1 MLLVNLQSSPLHLR
15 LFFIIVCWGEGEGW
29 TGHWVHVA
37 VGVFIDCISNVE
49 IINYFMKLNKK
60 KSWKLHVHSYKHNFK
75 STCTCKCDWLKL
87 HFRWGYMKWKSVFYF
102 LNIKVMD
109 MIVNIYGEFSTAYC
123 FLRHW
128 FFVLYVQHP
137 YIGEHFPRLLP
148 TLLLF
153 LDDYQVGTSQ
163 IVMWIGYRLWNID
176 SLFYKM
182 AFWTASEMDFFKFSF
197 IEIVRTISLPR
208 TITA

>member
-1 MLLVNLQSSPLHLR
+1 MLLVNLRSGPLHLC
-15 LFFIIVCWGEGEGW
+15 LFFIIVCWGEGEVW

-49 IINYFMKLNKK
+49 IINYFMKLNKR

-109 MIVNIYGEFSTAYC
+109 MIVNMES
-123 FLRHW
+123 FLQ
-128 FFVLYVQHP
+128 L
-137 YIGEHFPRLLP
+137 I
-148 TLLLF
+148 
-153 LDDYQVGTSQ
+153 
-163 IVMWIGYRLWNID
+163 
-176 SLFYKM
+176 
-182 AFWTASEMDFFKFSF
+182 AFWDTGKRFTDFLFFMCSIHTLESIF
-197 IEIVRTISLPR
+197 PGFCQLYCCF
-208 TITA
+208 